1 MGIALE
7 ILDLH
12 YRYPDGTK
20 ALRGFRAAIGEN
32 ECVGLVGPNGA
43 GKTTLLLA
51 LAGFLHPNAGEFRLL
66 GESIPFTQTTLLRR
80 AIGFSFSNPDDQL
93 FMPTVLDDVCFGPLC
108 QGQAQELA
116 TAQAREILTALGI
129 GELQQHFPGHL
140 SSGQKRLAAL
150 AGVLV
155 MNPQILAF
163 DEPTAF
169 LDPYSRRQVARIIG
183 KIPHTKLLVT
193 HDLELVLDLCSKVIV
208 IFDGQN
214 VCEGMP
220 STVLGNDELMESY
233 HLETPYSLRRSA
245 CCSAARKN

>member
-7 ILDLH
+7 MLGLH
-12 YRYPDGTK
+12 YRYPEGTE
-20 ALRGFRAAIGEN
+20 ALRGFSASIGEN

-51 LAGFLHPNAGEFRLL
+51 LAGFLHPYAGELKLL
-66 GESIPFTQTTLLRR
+66 GESVPFTETARLRT
-80 AIGFSFSNPDDQL
+80 AIGFTFSNPDDQL

-108 QGQAQELA
+108 QGQTPELA
-116 TAQAREILTALGI
+116 RAQAEEILTALGI
-129 GELQQHFPGHL
+129 SELRHHFPGHL

-155 MNPQILAF
+155 TKPQILAF

-169 LDPYSRRQVARIIG
+169 LDPYSRRQVVRIIG

-193 HDLELVLDLCSKVIV
+193 HDLELVLDLCTKVIV
-208 IFDGQN
+208 LFDGQN
-214 VCEGMP
+214 VCEGTP
-220 STVLGNDELMESY
+220 SAVLGDDELMERY
-233 HLETPYSLRRSA
+233 HLETPYSLRRSG
-245 CCSAARKN
+245 CCSATRKN